1 MMLRL
6 IGNIRSTILN
16 LEGVT
21 MYIDPGTGSVLLQII
36 LAAALSLG
44 VVIRIFWKKIKAL
57 FSKNSNTTSA
67 EDELLDPD
75 KGENQ

>member
-1 MMLRL
+1 
-6 IGNIRSTILN
+6 
-16 LEGVT
+16 
-21 MYIDPGTGSVLLQII
+21 MYIDPGTGSVLQQII

-44 VVIRIFWKKIKAL
+44 VVIRVFWKKIKVL
-57 FSKNSNTTSA
+57 FTKNSAATSA